1 MKLIVE
7 CREFCNMDASMRYK
21 RLLEKK
27 PDAALGFATGATP
40 LELYHELA
48 RLYRAGEISFAR
60 ARAFN
65 LDEYVGMNSDNANS
79 FRYFMNKYL
88 FGRTDFNVANT
99 YMPYCLSRESLT
111 ASHYELLIEQAGG
124 IDLMLLGI
132 GRNGHIGFNEPGTPF
147 GSITHVQQLS
157 EETRAANSRF
167 FYSPTLVPT
176 YAVTMGIATIMHARS
191 IILLAYGREKAQA
204 VHDMVAG
211 PVTES
216 VPASVLQLHPDV
228 TVYADAEAAALL

>member
-7 CREFCNMDASMRYK
+7 CREFCDMDASMRYK
-21 RLLEKK
+21 RLLDEK
-27 PDAALGFATGATP
+27 PDAALGLATGSTP
-40 LELYHELA
+40 LGVYRELA

-65 LDEYVGMNSDNANS
+65 LDEYVGLSSDNANS
-79 FRYFMNKYL
+79 YRYFMNKYL
-88 FGRTDFNVANT
+88 FGRTDFNVHNT

-132 GRNGHIGFNEPGTPF
+132 GANGHIGFNEPGTPF

-157 EETRAANSRF
+157 PETRAANSRF

-191 IILLAYGREKAQA
+191 IILMAYGKEKAQA
-204 VHDMVAG
+204 VRDMVAG
-211 PVTES
+211 PVTEGM
-216 VPASVLQLHPDV
+216 PASVLQLHPDA
-228 TVYADAEAAALL
+228 TVYADADAASLL